1 MAVNYGTK
9 RIVSGAH
16 YGLRDWLSQRITASI
31 MAVFTVLVIA
41 QVLLVKGPVGYES
54 WAGIFAAPWMKVL
67 TFVVIISLLYHV
79 WVGVRDIW
87 MDYIKPVGLRLALQV
102 FTIVYLV
109 GCAGWSLQVLTRL

>member
-31 MAVFTVLVIA
+31 MAVFTLLVIA
-41 QVLLVKGPVGYES
+41 QVLLVKGPIAYES

>member
-16 YGLRDWLSQRITASI
+16 YGLRDWLSQRITATI

-41 QVLLVKGPVGYES
+41 QVLLVKGPISYEA
-54 WAGIFAAPWMKVL
+54 WAGIFAAQWMKVL

-102 FTIVYLV
+102 LTIIYLV